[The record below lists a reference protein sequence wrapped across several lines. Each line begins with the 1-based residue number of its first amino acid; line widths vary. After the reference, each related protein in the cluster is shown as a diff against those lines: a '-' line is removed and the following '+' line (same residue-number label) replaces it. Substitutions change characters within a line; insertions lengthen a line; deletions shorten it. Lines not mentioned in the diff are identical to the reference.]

1 MSYPRN
7 CTLVSR
13 TFYFEVWDKIS
24 CLLFHEIFSMRV
36 VITGLGVVAPNAVGL
51 TDFEYALRQGRSG
64 IQHLPALERLKF
76 GCQVA
81 GLPPVTEEMKNQVF
95 SELTLRHLKSSGI
108 IYGTLAGVEAWQH
121 AGLTLPDP
129 EAAPDWESGCVF
141 GAGMTGME
149 AIRDGVELVDSGR
162 VKRLGSRMVEQGM
175 ASGPSAY
182 LGGKLGLGNRVST
195 NASACATGTE
205 ALLLGYERIQQGQA
219 QRMLVGS
226 CDSSGP
232 HVWGPFDAMRVLTR
246 KHNHEPEAAS
256 RPMSASA
263 KGLVPGAGA
272 GALVLESLE
281 SAHAR
286 GATIYAEVLGGAI
299 NSGGQRQGGSMT
311 APNPEGVKRCITQAL
326 QMALVSPSAIDL
338 ISGHLT
344 ATMGDPL
351 EVRNWHEV
359 LNRRG
364 QHFPYLQSLKALI
377 GHCLSAAGSI
387 ELVALALQLHRGFVH
402 ASPNCEDLHP
412 EIEALVDPARIP
424 QACLEMPIQTA
435 IKASFGF
442 GDVNACAVLSG
453 ISDQ

>member
-1 MSYPRN
+1 
-7 CTLVSR
+7 
-13 TFYFEVWDKIS
+13 
-24 CLLFHEIFSMRV
+24 MRV

-51 TDFEYALRQGRSG
+51 ADFEAALRQGRSG
-64 IQHLPALERLKF
+64 IQHLPELERLKF
-76 GCQVA
+76 GCQVG
-81 GLPPVTEEMKNQVF
+81 GLPPVSEEIKSQVF

-108 IYGTLAGVEAWQH
+108 IYGTLAGVEAWQD
-121 AGLTLPDP
+121 AGLAIPAP
-129 EAAPDWESGCVF
+129 ETAPDWESGCVF
-141 GAGMTGME
+141 GAGMTSME
-149 AIRDGVELVDSGR
+149 AIRDGVELIDSGR

-182 LGGKLGLGNRVST
+182 LGGMLGLGNRVST

-205 ALLLGYERIQQGQA
+205 GLLLGYERIAQGGA

-246 KHNHEPEAAS
+246 KCNHQPEAAS

-263 KGLVPGAGA
+263 KGFVPGAGA
-272 GALVLESLE
+272 GALVLESLP
-281 SAHAR
+281 SAQAR
-286 GATIYAEVLGGAI
+286 GATIYAEVLGGAV

-311 APNPEGVKRCITQAL
+311 APNPQGVQRCIDQAL
-326 QMALVSPSAIDL
+326 RMARVSPPEIDL

-351 EVRNWHEV
+351 EVKNWHRI
-359 LNRRG
+359 LGRTGND
-364 QHFPYLQSLKALI
+364 FPYLHSLKALI

-387 ELVALALQLHRGFVH
+387 ELVALALQLHRGFIH
-402 ASPNCEDLHP
+402 ASLNCEDLHP
-412 EIEALVDPARIP
+412 EIEALVDPSRIP
-424 QACLEMPIQTA
+424 QACLERSVQKA

-442 GDVNACAVLSG
+442 GDVNACVVLSRY
-453 ISDQ
+453 SDQ